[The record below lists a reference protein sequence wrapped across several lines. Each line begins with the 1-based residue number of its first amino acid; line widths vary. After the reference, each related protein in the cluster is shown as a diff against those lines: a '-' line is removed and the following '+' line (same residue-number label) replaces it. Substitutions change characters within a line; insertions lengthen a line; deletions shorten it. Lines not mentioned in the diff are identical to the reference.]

1 MWHTVAAAAELSDAV
16 SRFAKL
22 PTPVKETQ
30 LATTKKQQDL
40 VAGVRIG
47 NASLEV
53 YGGASAEIVSAL
65 CKVLG
70 MRSILLI

>member
-30 LATTKKQQDL
+30 LATTEKQQDL

-53 YGGASAEIVSAL
+53 YGKPAQKSSPRYV
-65 CKVLG
+65 
-70 MRSILLI
+70 ILDFDKML